1 MIISNLNSK
10 KLKEQLQIEI
20 DAAYLYQMLAEHYTD
35 PIVSQV
41 FQKMSAIESH
51 HAEKFLKK
59 LHDILPAFKKPAPS
73 FRARLQIRLARF
85 FGYEFI
91 VSNLTTLE
99 RQISQTIINK
109 KIAQGE
115 KITGLENIHL
125 NIIQHLSA
133 RENMNVSCNV
143 LSKFEGKHKSM
154 GGNELR
160 AAVLGA
166 NDGLLSNL
174 SLVMG
179 VAGAAN
185 EHAAVLIVGI
195 AGLLAGAI
203 SMALGEWLS
212 VQSSRELYQRQIDIE
227 AEELEESPEEE
238 MNELVLLYQA
248 KAMGE
253 ADAKAL
259 AARVMSNKDT
269 ALDALVKEEL
279 GIDKEVLGGSAWK
292 AALTSFALFSIG
304 AIVPVL
310 PFFFIMGNT
319 AILLC
324 LALSFIALFI
334 LGAAITL
341 YTGKKVLFSGVRQV
355 LFGLMAAGVT
365 YSMGKLIGMFLT
377 GN

>member
-1 MIISNLNSK
+1 MITSNLNSK
-10 KLKEQLQIEI
+10 KLKEQLQTEI
-20 DAAYLYQMLAEHYTD
+20 DAAYLYQMLSEHYTD

-41 FQKMSAIESH
+41 FQKMSEFESH

-59 LHDILPAFKKPAPS
+59 LHAILPTFEKPAPS

-91 VSNLTTLE
+91 VSNLTNLE
-99 RQISQTIINK
+99 RQISQAIINK
-109 KIAQGE
+109 KTAQGE

-125 NIIQHLSA
+125 NIIQQISA
-133 RENMNVSCNV
+133 QENMNVSGNV
-143 LSKFEGKHKSM
+143 LSKFEGKHKSV

-185 EHAAVLIVGI
+185 EHTGVLMVGI

-259 AARVMSNKDT
+259 AAHVMSNKDT

-279 GIDKEVLGGSAWK
+279 GINKEALGGSAWK
-292 AALTSFALFSIG
+292 AAFTSFALFSMG

-310 PFFFIMGNT
+310 PFFFITGNT
-319 AILLC
+319 AILLS
-324 LALSFIALFI
+324 LGLSFIALFI
-334 LGAAITL
+334 LGASITL
-341 YTGKKVLFSGVRQV
+341 YTGKKVIFSGVRQV
-355 LFGLMAAGVT
+355 LFGLAAASVT
-365 YSMGKLIGMFLT
+365 YSIGKLFGMYFT
-377 GN
+377 G

>member
-1 MIISNLNSK
+1 MSNLSNK

-20 DAAYLYQMLAEHYTD
+20 DAAYLYQKLSEHYAD

-41 FQKMSAIESH
+41 FHKMSQIESH
-51 HAEKFLKK
+51 HAEKFLNK
-59 LHDILPAFKKPAPS
+59 LLAVLPGFKMPPPS
-73 FRARLQIRLARF
+73 FRARLQIKLARI

-91 VSNLTTLE
+91 ISNLTTLE
-99 RQISQTIINK
+99 RQISQAIINK
-109 KIAQGE
+109 KIAEGE

-125 NIIQHLSA
+125 NIIQHISA
-133 RENMNVSCNV
+133 QAKMNVSGNV
-143 LSKFEGKHKSM
+143 LSKFEGKHKSV

-185 EHAAVLIVGI
+185 EHTAVLIVGI

-227 AEELEESPEEE
+227 AEELKESPEEE

-259 AARVMSNKDT
+259 AAHVMSNKDT

-279 GIDKEVLGGSAWK
+279 GINKEALGGSAWK
-292 AALTSFALFSIG
+292 AAFTSFALFSIG

-310 PFFFIMGNT
+310 PFFFISGNT
-319 AILLC
+319 AILLS
-324 LALSFIALFI
+324 LGLSFISLFL
-334 LGAAITL
+334 LGASITL
-341 YTGKKVLFSGVRQV
+341 YTGKKVIFSGVRQV
-355 LFGLMAAGVT
+355 LFGLVAASVT
-365 YSMGKLIGMFLT
+365 YSIGKLFGMYLT
-377 GN
+377 V